1 MEESLTQRR
10 RGDETATTTKATTNA
25 RGTTRGDD
33 ETTASEELRQML
45 IERDARLGMLR
56 SKLDMVEREN
66 ENLKR
71 NGASASGDGGGGARG
86 GAGEVNYGAVGG
98 GEWGERS
105 RGADV
110 DERGERRGE
119 GGGAGFK
126 AAVGDAS
133 IEVGV

>member
-1 MEESLTQRR
+1 MTS
-10 RGDETATTTKATTNA
+10 AAIVA
-25 RGTTRGDD
+25 
-33 ETTASEELRQML
+33 LR
-45 IERDARLGMLR
+45 ER
-56 SKLDMVEREN
+56 KL
-66 ENLKR
+66 
-71 NGASASGDGGGGARG
+71 AFA
-86 GAGEVNYGAVGG
+86 
-98 GEWGERS
+98 RS